1 MAVDRHIICKV
12 DEIPEGEGKSFK
24 FDDVSVAVFKVGEN
38 LYALEDK
45 CSHADVTISGGYVH
59 QRELCVACPWHGAQ
73 FDLRSG
79 KVMTPPACEDIKS
92 FDVSVEGENVVI
104 SS

>member
-1 MAVDRHIICKV
+1 MAVRRHIICKV
-12 DEIPEGEGKSFK
+12 DEIPEREGKSFK

-38 LYALEDK
+38 LYALEDG
-45 CSHADVTISGGYVH
+45 CSHADVTISWGYVH
-59 QRELCVACPWHGAQ
+59 KRELCVACPWHGAQ

-92 FDVSVEGENVVI
+92 FDVSIEGEDVVI
-104 SS
+104 TS

>member
-1 MAVDRHIICKV
+1 MAVERHIICKV

-45 CSHADVTISGGYVH
+45 CSHADVTISGGYAVSYTH
-59 QRELCVACPWHGAQ
+59 LTLPTNREV
-73 FDLRSG
+73 
-79 KVMTPPACEDIKS
+79 
-92 FDVSVEGENVVI
+92 
-104 SS
+104 